1 MLGFSITPRAD
12 ASYWQLCVCPLVR
25 ALVCVCAR
33 VWLHGGMEGKTRAR
47 AWVRGQLSGICSL
60 LLPGVLGTELK
71 LQGLHTDYLYLLT
84 HLDSLGSCL
93 TPRYVYSA
101 ASYEGPQN
109 VCSALMT
116 SHSLGLG
123 HALKVFPT
131 GSSMLDGAYPQGPT
145 LHRAVPHSGPLGK
158 MSRSEKRIIADHKL

>member
-1 MLGFSITPRAD
+1 MPGRGSEDNSQESVLCFCLGFWEQNS
-12 ASYWQLCVCPLVR
+12 S
-25 ALVCVCAR
+25 
-33 VWLHGGMEGKTRAR
+33 
-47 AWVRGQLSGICSL
+47 
-60 LLPGVLGTELK
+60 

-84 HLDSLGSCL
+84 HLDSPGSCL

-101 ASYEGPQN
+101 ASYGGPQN
-109 VCSALMT
+109 VYSALMT

-131 GSSMLDGAYPQGPT
+131 GSSMLDGAYPQGPA